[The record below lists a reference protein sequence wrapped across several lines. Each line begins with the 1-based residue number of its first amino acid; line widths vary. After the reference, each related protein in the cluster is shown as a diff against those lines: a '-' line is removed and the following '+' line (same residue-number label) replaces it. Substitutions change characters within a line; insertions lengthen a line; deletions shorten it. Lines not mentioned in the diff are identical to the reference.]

1 MRQRTHTLRL
11 PGAREA
17 AARLWGSMGR
27 FAFAPASARPLAAL
41 RIGLASVLLMQAALI
56 APIAPELYSR
66 SGIVQGQLL
75 DGSGA
80 IGFPRIGHLV
90 SAFSRLGVGESSVIA
105 GVGVLYVLSLA
116 GLLLGWRTRFS
127 AACAWLVHFTLMMT
141 AERTNYGADQF
152 ANIFLFYLVFMPSG
166 AALSLDRVFGRAPPE
181 PSAAARLA
189 LRVVQLHLCLVYL
202 SSGVEKA
209 LGSAW
214 WDGDAIWRTLML
226 PEYRRFDFSWLA
238 DHAWIAVAAGWMVLL
253 VETGYPFFIWPR
265 RTRRL
270 WVAATVGLHLGI
282 AVFMRLDIFGAIMSV
297 FTIAAF
303 GVKADPRQA
312 REPSAAGALHGRTGS
327 AHDVIGSSER

>member
-1 MRQRTHTLRL
+1 MRLRTCTPLL
-11 PGAREA
+11 PKAGET

-41 RIGLASVLLMQAALI
+41 RIGLASVLLAQAALI

-66 SGIVQGQLL
+66 SGIVQGELL

-90 SAFSRLGVGESSVIA
+90 NALSRFGVGESSVIA
-105 GVGVLYVLSLA
+105 GMGVLYVLSLA

-127 AACAWLVHFTLMMT
+127 AACTWLVHFTLMMT

-166 AALSLDRVFGRAPPE
+166 AALSLDRALGRAPPE

-209 LGSAW
+209 LGAAW
-214 WDGDAIWRTLML
+214 WDGDAIWRSLML

-238 DHAWIAVAAGWMVLL
+238 HHAWIAVAAGWLVLL
-253 VETGYPFFIWPR
+253 VEIGYPFFIWPR

-270 WVAATVGLHLGI
+270 WVAATVGLHVGI
-282 AVFMRLDIFGAIMSV
+282 AVFMRLDVFGAIMSV
-297 FTIAAF
+297 FTLAAF
-303 GVKADPRQA
+303 GVKADPRPA
-312 REPSAAGALHGRTGS
+312 RGPSAVARCARRGEA
-327 AHDVIGSSER
+327 

>member
-1 MRQRTHTLRL
+1 MTQRTTTLL
-11 PGAREA
+11 PPNAREA
-17 AARLWGSMGR
+17 AARLWGSMAR

-56 APIAPELYSR
+56 APIVYELYGR
-66 SGIVQGQLL
+66 LGIVQGQLL
-75 DGSGA
+75 DGDGA
-80 IGFPRIGHLV
+80 SGFPRIGLLV
-90 SAFSRLGVGESSVIA
+90 NALSRFGVGESSVIA
-105 GVGVLYVLSLA
+105 GVGVLYLLSLA
-116 GLLLGWRTRFS
+116 GLLLGWRTRAS
-127 AACAWLVHFTLMMT
+127 AACAWLVHLTLMMT

-152 ANIFLFYLVFMPSG
+152 ANIFLFYLIFMPAG
-166 AALSLDRVFGRAPPE
+166 AVLSLERAFGRAPPE
-181 PSAAARLA
+181 PSATARLA

-209 LGSAW
+209 RGAAW
-214 WDGDAIWRTLML
+214 WDGDAIWRSLML

-238 DHAWIAVAAGWMVLL
+238 HHAWIAVAAGWTVLL
-253 VETGYPFFIWPR
+253 VEIGYPIFIWPR

-270 WVAATVGLHLGI
+270 WVAATVGLHVGI

-312 REPSAAGALHGRTGS
+312 RAPSAVAR
-327 AHDVIGSSER
+327 

>member
-1 MRQRTHTLRL
+1 MRQRQHTLLL
-11 PGAREA
+11 PKAREA

-56 APIAPELYSR
+56 APIVSELYSR

-75 DGSGA
+75 DGAGA

-90 SAFSRLGVGESSVIA
+90 NAFSRLGVAESSVIA
-105 GVGVLYVLSLA
+105 GVGALYMLSLG

-127 AACAWLVHFTLMMT
+127 AACAWLLHLTLMMT

-152 ANIFLFYLVFMPSG
+152 ANIFLFYLIFMPSG
-166 AALSLDRVFGRAPPE
+166 AALSLDRAFGRAPPE
-181 PSAAARLA
+181 PSATARLG

-214 WDGDAIWRTLML
+214 WDGDAMWHSLML

-238 DHAWIAVAAGWMVLL
+238 DHAWIAVAAGWLVLL
-253 VETGYPFFIWPR
+253 VEIGYPFFIWPR

-282 AVFMRLDIFGAIMSV
+282 AVFMRLHVFGAIMSV

-303 GVKADPRQA
+303 GVKADPRQTRA
-312 REPSAAGALHGRTGS
+312 PSAVARWARRGEA
-327 AHDVIGSSER
+327 

>member
-1 MRQRTHTLRL
+1 MRQPIYTLLL
-11 PGAREA
+11 PNAREA
-17 AARLWGSMGR
+17 AARLWGSARR

-41 RIGLASVLLMQAALI
+41 RIGLASVLLVQAAQI
-56 APIAPELYSR
+56 APIAAELYGR
-66 SGIVQGQLL
+66 SGIIQGQLL

-80 IGFPRIGHLV
+80 SGFPRIGHLV
-90 SAFSRLGVGESSVIA
+90 NAFSRVGVRESAVIA

-127 AACAWLVHFTLMMT
+127 AACAWLVHLTLMMT

-152 ANIFLFYLVFMPSG
+152 ANIFLFYLIFMPSG
-166 AALSLDRVFGRAPPE
+166 AALSLDRVSGRAPPE
-181 PSAAARLA
+181 PSATARLA

-209 LGSAW
+209 LGAAW
-214 WDGDAIWRTLML
+214 WDGDAIWRSLML

-238 DHAWIAVAAGWMVLL
+238 HHAWIAVAAGWTVLL
-253 VETGYPFFIWPR
+253 VEIGYPFFIWPR

-270 WVAATVGLHLGI
+270 WVAATVGLHVGI
-282 AVFMRLDIFGAIMSV
+282 AVFMRLDVFGAIMSV

-303 GVKADPRQA
+303 GVKADPRRA
-312 REPSAAGALHGRTGS
+312 RAPSAAARCARRGEA
-327 AHDVIGSSER
+327 